1 MFNNER
7 RTSDAGKSYLP
18 FALGF
23 SLVVRKYK
31 QLMFAEALGGME
43 SILDMNG
50 RDGPVQDKVYAQ

>member
-23 SLVVRKYK
+23 SLVIRKYK
-31 QLMFAEALGGME
+31 QLMFAEVLGGME
-43 SILDMNG
+43 LVILDMNG
-50 RDGPVQDKVYAQ
+50 RWACAR